1 MDIETLRHALLFCA
15 IANYAILM
23 LWFVAFVFF
32 HDAIHRL
39 HARWF
44 RLTPERFDLVSYA
57 GMAAY
62 KIGVLLFNLVPWLAL
77 TWLGRAAG

>member
-1 MDIETLRHALLFCA
+1 MDIETLRDALLYCT

-23 LWFVAFVFF
+23 LWFFAFVCF
-32 HDAIHRL
+32 HDRIHRL

-57 GMAAY
+57 GMALY

-77 TWLGRAAG
+77 TWRMRAGA

>member
-1 MDIETLRHALLFCA
+1 MDIETLRDLLLCCA
-15 IANYAILM
+15 IVNYAILL
-23 LWFVAFVFF
+23 LWFLAFVCF

-39 HARWF
+39 HGRWF

-57 GMAAY
+57 GMALY

-77 TWLGRAAG
+77 TWLVRAGA